1 MFTKEELKSFGLMD
15 EVISNILESQ
25 KKKMENYVLKSEH
38 DNVKNEL
45 ESEKQKVKDRDE
57 TIKKLK
63 TFEGTAAELQ
73 AKVDGL
79 NKELKTKDE
88 DYEKNLNAQKKESAI
103 KFGVMN
109 FESAVQDLDMVVGLI
124 DKEKVTID
132 KDGKIIGLDEQLKD
146 LQKNKAFLFK
156 AKSNDDNDDNS
167 QNSGVFGKFFLSGT
181 KPQEGDKNNK
191 KDTPEAIGA
200 AFAANKLKMMGISTD
215 KK

>member
-1 MFTKEELKSFGLMD
+1 MFTKEELKGFGLTD

-25 KKKMENYVLKSEH
+25 KKKMENYILKSEH

-73 AKVDGL
+73 TKVDEL

-132 KDGKIIGLDEQLKD
+132 KDGKITGLNEQLKE

-191 KDTPEAIGA
+191 KDTPEAIGT

>member
-1 MFTKEELKSFGLMD
+1 MFTKEELKGFGLTD

-25 KKKMENYVLKSEH
+25 KKKIENYVLKSEH

-63 TFEGTAAELQ
+63 TFEGTATELQ
-73 AKVDGL
+73 EKINKL
-79 NKELKTKDE
+79 NDELKNKDNE
-88 DYEKNLNAQKKESAI
+88 YEKNLNAQKKESAI

-132 KDGKIIGLDEQLKD
+132 KDGKITGLNEQLKD

>member
-1 MFTKEELKSFGLMD
+1 MFTKEELKGFGLTD

-63 TFEGTAAELQ
+63 TFEGTATELQ
-73 AKVDGL
+73 AKVDEL

-132 KDGKIIGLDEQLKD
+132 KDGKVTGLDEQLKE

-167 QNSGVFGKFFLSGT
+167 QNSGVFNKFFLSGT
-181 KPQEGDKNNK
+181 KPKDGEKNNK

>member
-1 MFTKEELKSFGLMD
+1 MSHNNHHRVD
-15 EVISNILESQ
+15 E
-25 KKKMENYVLKSEH
+25 
-38 DNVKNEL
+38 
-45 ESEKQKVKDRDE
+45 
-57 TIKKLK
+57 
-63 TFEGTAAELQ
+63 
-73 AKVDGL
+73 L

-132 KDGKIIGLDEQLKD
+132 KDGKITGLDEQLKD

-191 KDTPEAIGA
+191 KDTPEAIGT

>member
-1 MFTKEELKSFGLMD
+1 MFTKEELKGFGLTD

-63 TFEGTAAELQ
+63 TFEGTATELQ
-73 AKVDGL
+73 AKVDEL

-109 FESAVQDLDMVVGLI
+109 FESVVQDLDMVVGLI

-132 KDGKIIGLDEQLKD
+132 KDGKITGLDEQLKD

-191 KDTPEAIGA
+191 KDTPEAIGT

>member
-1 MFTKEELKSFGLMD
+1 MFTKEELKGFGLTD

-63 TFEGTAAELQ
+63 TFEGTATELQ
-73 AKVDGL
+73 TKVDEL

-88 DYEKNLNAQKKESAI
+88 DYEKNLNAQKKESVI

-132 KDGKIIGLDEQLKD
+132 KDGKIIGLNEQLKE

>member
-1 MFTKEELKSFGLMD
+1 MFTKEELKGFGLTD

-73 AKVDGL
+73 TKVDEL

-88 DYEKNLNAQKKESAI
+88 NYEKNLNAQKKESAI

-132 KDGKIIGLDEQLKD
+132 KDGKITGLDEQLKD

-156 AKSNDDNDDNS
+156 TKSNDDNDDNS

-200 AFAANKLKMMGISTD
+200 AFAANKLKMMGISID

>member
-1 MFTKEELKSFGLMD
+1 MFTKEELKGFGLTD

-45 ESEKQKVKDRDE
+45 ESEKQKVKDRNE

-63 TFEGTAAELQ
+63 TFEGTATELQ
-73 AKVDGL
+73 AKVDEL

-132 KDGKIIGLDEQLKD
+132 KDGKITGLDEQLKD

-156 AKSNDDNDDNS
+156 AKSNDDNS

-200 AFAANKLKMMGISTD
+200 AFAVNKLKMMGISTD

>member
-1 MFTKEELKSFGLMD
+1 MFTKEELKGFGLTD
-15 EVISNILESQ
+15 EIISNILESQ
-25 KKKMENYVLKSEH
+25 KKKMENYILKSEH

-73 AKVDGL
+73 TKVDEL

-88 DYEKNLNAQKKESAI
+88 NYEKNLNAQKKESAI

-132 KDGKIIGLDEQLKD
+132 KDGKITGLNEQLKE

>member
-1 MFTKEELKSFGLMD
+1 MFTKEELKGFGLTD

-73 AKVDGL
+73 TKVDEL

-124 DKEKVTID
+124 DK
-132 KDGKIIGLDEQLKD
+132 DGKITGLDEQLKD

>member
-1 MFTKEELKSFGLMD
+1 MFTKEELKGFGLTD

-25 KKKMENYVLKSEH
+25 KKKIENYVLKSEY

-63 TFEGTAAELQ
+63 TFEGTATELQ
-73 AKVDGL
+73 AKVDEL

-132 KDGKIIGLDEQLKD
+132 KDGKIIGLNEQLKE

>member
-1 MFTKEELKSFGLMD
+1 MFTKEELKSFGLTD

-25 KKKMENYVLKSEH
+25 KKKMENYILKSEH

-63 TFEGTAAELQ
+63 TFEGTATELQ
-73 AKVDGL
+73 AKVDEL

-88 DYEKNLNAQKKESAI
+88 NYEKNLNAQKKESAI

-132 KDGKIIGLDEQLKD
+132 KDGKIIGLDEQLKE